1 MSSRNFT
8 RRFVVRSIVSSFD
21 KSLLISNQGRVSRS
35 GMLCALCIIDNKEP
49 KTMNTLLHR
58 KSPFT
63 GSRRPHSERGVKVS
77 ERHALALLGF
87 FTTTGLLS
95 VVADVFT
102 NTVPMPA
109 GLRDLWLV
117 ICVISFALLL
127 TGITLFFLSY
137 KSKQPSTTGKE

>member
-1 MSSRNFT
+1 
-8 RRFVVRSIVSSFD
+8 
-21 KSLLISNQGRVSRS
+21 
-35 GMLCALCIIDNKEP
+35 
-49 KTMNTLLHR
+49 MNTLLHR

-63 GSRRPHSERGVKVS
+63 EYRRPDSERRVKVS
-77 ERHALALLGF
+77 EKHALTLLCF

-109 GLRDLWLV
+109 GLRDFCLV
-117 ICVISFALLL
+117 ICVITFGLLV

-137 KSKQPSTTGKE
+137 KSKQPSATGKG